1 MTLARA
7 TAAARR
13 SWGMIC
19 GVVKLPTVPMSNG
32 VTSVSPIT
40 IVTLANGAESSSA
53 IDWASDVRMFWPI
66 STLPV

>member
-1 MTLARA
+1 
-7 TAAARR
+7 
-13 SWGMIC
+13 MIC

-40 IVTLANGAESSSA
+40 IVTLESGADNSSA
-53 IDWASDVRMFWPI
+53 IDCASEVLMFCPI